1 MIGTTEQPN
10 KAIEGFLCFALN
22 KEANMQARYIIMTVT
37 ANDKFLWFLTIIPKA
52 LCNKTQIRTG
62 KYLPYF

>member
-1 MIGTTEQPN
+1 
-10 KAIEGFLCFALN
+10 
-22 KEANMQARYIIMTVT
+22 MQARYIIMTVT

-62 KYLPYF
+62 KYLAYF